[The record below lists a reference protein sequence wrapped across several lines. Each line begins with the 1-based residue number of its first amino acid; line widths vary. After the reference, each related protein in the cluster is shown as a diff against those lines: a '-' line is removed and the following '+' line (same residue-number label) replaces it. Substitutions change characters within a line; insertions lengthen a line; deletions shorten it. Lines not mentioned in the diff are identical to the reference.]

1 MSVYTLCYLL
11 HRPGGQRCLSGRQHP
26 LSNFYPEVSGILNR
40 PSHLHIETEIKFTL
54 DADNARRIPS
64 ARLVRNH
71 TERIKPGRRYLSTYY
86 DTRQHLLR
94 KSGVTLRVRQV
105 DGRYEQTIKIPIE
118 GSVGMLNFEEWT
130 IPLPCELPNLS
141 LFDPAVTARFNPRRR
156 EVNLMPVFTTDID
169 RTVIELGFRDSRIE
183 LALDQGRI
191 TGHGKSARAVDVRE
205 LELEL
210 LSGSPVDMLDF
221 ALALNDDF
229 EIHPEHR
236 TKAQRGYALVR
247 RSLRPRAVKAK
258 HVLLDARMSAGQ
270 AFHKIMADALQ
281 QLFLNERPTIEGMP
295 PGIHQARVSIRRIR
309 AALRAFKRVLPYDK
323 RKAFNGEFRWFQHRL
338 APARDWH
345 VFYSE
350 TLPRIQDNKPNAR
363 VIVERLKKLA
373 LTERRRATGDA
384 VEVFKTRRYTRL
396 LLQFQRW
403 LLSLDPEAPPLD
415 LPVTE
420 FAVAVM
426 KKSRRYLL
434 TDLRPLSRM
443 TEDEV
448 HELRKRGK
456 KARYATEFFCDLW
469 TAEQV
474 KDAVEPMEKLQDL
487 LGEANDASVARQVLA
502 AVPPRVLQSSAFALV
517 HLWSDEQNRR
527 CIKSGQAIWRQI
539 HRTPPFWLENRD
551 RFI

>member
-1 MSVYTLCYLL
+1 MIA
-11 HRPGGQRCLSGRQHP
+11 RPLKTIEQFC
-26 LSNFYPEVSGILNR
+26 PEESGILNR

-64 ARLVRNH
+64 SGLVRKH
-71 TERIKPGRRYLSTYY
+71 TERAKPGRRYLSTYY

-94 KSGVTLRVRQV
+94 KSGIALRVRQV

-130 IPLPCELPNLS
+130 VPLAGERPDLS
-141 LFDPAVTARFNPRRR
+141 LFDPAVIARFNPRRR
-156 EVNLMPVFTTDID
+156 RINLLPVFTTDID

-191 TGHGKSARAVDVRE
+191 IGHGKSARAVDVRE

-221 ALALNDDF
+221 ALALNDEF

-236 TKAQRGYALVR
+236 TKAQRGYALMR

-258 HVLLDARMSAGQ
+258 HVLLDTRMTAGQ

-281 QLFLNERPTIEGMP
+281 QLFRNERPTIEGMP
-295 PGIHQARVSIRRIR
+295 AGIHQARVSIRRIR

-350 TLPRIQDNKPNAR
+350 TLPRIQNNKPNAR
-363 VIVERLKKLA
+363 VNVERLKKLA

-420 FAVAVM
+420 FAIEVM

-434 TDLRPLSRM
+434 IDLRPLSRM
-443 TEDEV
+443 TVDEV

-456 KARYATEFFCDLW
+456 KTRYATEFFCDLW

-487 LGEANDASVARQVLA
+487 LGEANDASVARHVLA
-502 AVPPRVLQSSAFALV
+502 AVPPRVLQSSAYALV
-517 HLWSDEQNRR
+517 QRWSDEQNRR

-539 HRTPPFWLENRD
+539 YKTPPFWLRE
-551 RFI
+551 

>member
-1 MSVYTLCYLL
+1 MIFPEEPGIL
-11 HRPGGQRCLSGRQHP
+11 HRS
-26 LSNFYPEVSGILNR
+26 
-40 PSHLHIETEIKFTL
+40 SHLHIETEIKFTL
-54 DADNARRIPS
+54 DANTARNIRS
-64 ARLVRNH
+64 SRLVRKN
-71 TERIKPGRRYLSTYY
+71 TQRSKPGRGYLSTYY

-94 KSGVTLRVRQV
+94 KSGIALRVRKV
-105 DGRYEQTIKIPIE
+105 GDRIEQTIKIPIE

-130 IPLPCELPNLS
+130 VPLESDQPDLS
-141 LFDPAVTARFNPRRR
+141 LFDAAVIARFNPKKRKI
-156 EVNLMPVFTTDID
+156 NLLPVFTTDIE
-169 RTVIELGFRDSRIE
+169 RTVIELNYQGSSIE

-191 TGHGKSARAVDVRE
+191 VGHGRHARAVDVRE

-210 LSGSPVDMLDF
+210 LSGSPVDMLDL
-221 ALALNDDF
+221 ALALNEDF

-258 HVLLDARMSAGQ
+258 HVLLDSRMSAGQ

-281 QLFLNERPTIEGMP
+281 QLFQNERPTIEGMP
-295 PGIHQARVSIRRIR
+295 GGIHQARVSIRRIR

-350 TLPRIQDNKPNAR
+350 TLPRIHDQKPNAR
-363 VIVERLKKLA
+363 VNLRRLKKLA
-373 LTERRRATGDA
+373 LIERRRATRDA
-384 VEVFKTRRYTRL
+384 VEVFRTRRYTRL

-403 LLSLDPEAPPLD
+403 LLTLDPAKPPLD
-415 LPVTE
+415 APVTE
-420 FAVAVM
+420 FAIAVM

-469 TAEQV
+469 DQDEV
-474 KDAVEPMEKLQDL
+474 KDSIRPMEKLQDL
-487 LGEANDASVARQVLA
+487 LGEANDASVARRVLA
-502 AVPPRVLQSSAFALV
+502 AVPPRALHSSAFALV
-517 HLWSDEQNRR
+517 QRWSDEQSRR
-527 CIKSGQAIWRQI
+527 CIKSGQVIWRMI
-539 HRTPPFWLENRD
+539 HKVPPFWLQGDSSPPQEPGPR
-551 RFI
+551 

>member
-1 MSVYTLCYLL
+1 MIIWTSRTGPDD
-11 HRPGGQRCLSGRQHP
+11 RFA
-26 LSNFYPEVSGILNR
+26 SNTRRVIFPEEPGILNR
-40 PSHLHIETEIKFTL
+40 SSQLHIETEIKFTL
-54 DADNARRIPS
+54 DADTVRKIPS
-64 ARLVRNH
+64 SRLVRKN
-71 TERIKPGRRYLSTYY
+71 TQRKQRGSRYLSTYY

-94 KSGVTLRVRQV
+94 KSGIALRVRKV
-105 DGRYEQTIKIPIE
+105 GDRIEQTIKIPIE

-130 IPLPCELPNLS
+130 VPLASDQPDLS
-141 LFDPAVTARFNPRRR
+141 RFDPAVIARFNPKKRKI
-156 EVNLMPVFTTDID
+156 NLLPVFTTDID
-169 RTVIELGFRDSRIE
+169 RTVIELKYRGASIE

-191 TGHGKSARAVDVRE
+191 VGHGKSARVADVRE

-221 ALALNDDF
+221 ALALNEDF

-236 TKAQRGYALVR
+236 TKARRGYALVR

-258 HVLLDARMSAGQ
+258 HVLLDSRMSAGQ
-270 AFHKIMADALQ
+270 AFQKIMADALQ
-281 QLFLNERPTIEGMP
+281 QLFQNERPTIEGIP
-295 PGIHQARVSIRRIR
+295 EGIHQARVSIRRIR

-350 TLPRIQDNKPNAR
+350 TLPRIQDRKPNAR
-363 VIVERLKKLA
+363 VNLQRLKKLA
-373 LTERRRATGDA
+373 LTERRRATRDA
-384 VEVFKTRRYTRL
+384 AEVFKTRRYTRL

-403 LLSLDPEAPPLD
+403 LLTLDPEKPPLD
-415 LPVTE
+415 VPVTE
-420 FAVAVM
+420 FAIAVM

-434 TDLRPLSRM
+434 TDTRPLSRM

-469 TAEQV
+469 DQDEV
-474 KDAVEPMEKLQDL
+474 KDSIKPMEELQDL
-487 LGEANDASVARQVLA
+487 LGEANDASVARQLLA
-502 AVPPRVLQSSAFALV
+502 AVPLRALYSSAFVLV
-517 HLWSDEQNRR
+517 QRWSDEQSRR
-527 CIKSGQAIWRQI
+527 CIKSGQVIWRKI
-539 HRTPPFWLENRD
+539 HKISPFWLQSD
-551 RFI
+551 SSPPQGSGHC